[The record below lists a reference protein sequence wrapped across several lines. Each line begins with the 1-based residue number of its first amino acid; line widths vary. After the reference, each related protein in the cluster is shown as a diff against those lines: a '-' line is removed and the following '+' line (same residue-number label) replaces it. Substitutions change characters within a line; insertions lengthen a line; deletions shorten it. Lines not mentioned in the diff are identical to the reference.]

1 MRARRRVAAERA
13 IPMSSDKIPDKYAG
27 APAAAKSSKAQ
38 AYDLFKTFRHAPAN
52 AKESQAEPPATPAI
66 KREK

>member
-1 MRARRRVAAERA
+1 MRAHRRVAAERA

-52 AKESQAEPPATPAI
+52 AKESPAELRATPAI